1 MSLDAPACSLI
12 KIPPLSAERPLLFVA
27 AALLIDAQNRVLLA
41 QRPADKSMAGLWE
54 FPGGKVEAGET
65 VSAALARELHEELG
79 IHVQTAAPW
88 LQVRHAYAD
97 RQVLLD
103 VWQVD
108 AYQGEPQGREGQPLA
123 WVAVTGLREVDFPA
137 ADAPIIA
144 ALRTAAALPAQMV
157 QQASSKATSAV
168 L

>member
-1 MSLDAPACSLI
+1 MSSSAALVHVAVGIVRDASGAVLI
-12 KIPPLSAERPLLFVA
+12 ARRA
-27 AALLIDAQNRVLLA
+27 AAAHQG
-41 QRPADKSMAGLWE
+41 GLWE

-108 AYQGEPQGREGQPLA
+108 AYQGEPQGREGQPVA
-123 WVAVTGLREVDFPA
+123 WAAVAGLHEVDFPA

-144 ALRTAAALPAQMV
+144 ALRTVAALPAQMV
-157 QQASSKATSAV
+157 QQARSKATSAV